1 MTESGHMD
9 ALTAL
14 LEERKQYET
23 WIAQLDARRGSAP
36 GHVLERVRGDY
47 VTRLGQVT
55 EQLVQRAPELRGS
68 AHELAVRLAGLER
81 DEGEKRDER
90 AEYELRAAVGEYAP
104 EVAQSS
110 FARIDETITRLA
122 GERNVV
128 ETELNRMRAL
138 LSAIDIA
145 AAAIGAPAAHPIAHA
160 VPSAPPAPPVHAEPA
175 RERPAVD
182 ELAFLKSVVPDSRL
196 TPALATPQVQPPSP
210 EIDEAAPNEV
220 EERPAPSFTSQRRA
234 AEPSRGSGH
243 IAAPAMT
250 PPSVPSILKDVPTE
264 QVKTL
269 RCQECGTMNYPTE
282 WYCERC
288 GGELA
293 AM

>member
-9 ALTAL
+9 ALNAL

-36 GHVLERVRGDY
+36 GHVLERVRNDY
-47 VTRLGQVT
+47 TARLGQVT
-55 EQLVQRAPELRGS
+55 EQLVTRAPELRSS
-68 AHELAVRLAGLER
+68 AHELAVRLSGLER

-90 AEYELRAAVGEYAP
+90 AEFELRAAVGEYAP

-110 FARIDETITRLA
+110 FARCDEAIARLA
-122 GERNVV
+122 SERHAI
-128 ETELNRMRAL
+128 EAELNRMRGV
-138 LSAIDIA
+138 LSAIDVA
-145 AAAIGAPAAHPIAHA
+145 AAALGAPA
-160 VPSAPPAPPVHAEPA
+160 PAPVPVPEPA
-175 RERPAVD
+175 RPRPALE
-182 ELAFLKSVVPDSRL
+182 ELAFLKSVVQDPRL
-196 TPALATPQVQPPSP
+196 TPALATQPPQSPPVHSPPPVQPPP
-210 EIDEAAPNEV
+210 VAEEAAPNEE
-220 EERPAPSFTSQRRA
+220 EERPAPSFVGTRRSTEHA
-234 AEPSRGSGH
+234 GSRSSV
-243 IAAPAMT
+243 AAPALT
-250 PPSVPSILKDVPTE
+250 PASVPSILKDMPTE

>member
-9 ALTAL
+9 ALNAL

-36 GHVLERVRGDY
+36 GHVLERVRNDY
-47 VTRLGQVT
+47 TARLGQVT
-55 EQLVQRAPELRGS
+55 EQLVTRAPELRSS

-90 AEYELRAAVGEYAP
+90 AEFELRAAVGEYAP

-110 FARIDETITRLA
+110 FARCDEAIARLA
-122 GERNVV
+122 SERHTI
-128 ETELNRMRAL
+128 EAELNRMRGV
-138 LSAIDIA
+138 LSAIDVA
-145 AAAIGAPAAHPIAHA
+145 AAALGAPA
-160 VPSAPPAPPVHAEPA
+160 PAPVPVPEPA
-175 RERPAVD
+175 RARPALE
-182 ELAFLKSVVPDSRL
+182 ELAFLKSVVQDPRL
-196 TPALATPQVQPPSP
+196 TPALTSTHVQPPP
-210 EIDEAAPNEV
+210 PALAPPPAPVAEEAAPNEE
-220 EERPAPSFTSQRRA
+220 EERPAPTFVGTRRSTEHA
-234 AEPSRGSGH
+234 GGRSSV
-243 IAAPAMT
+243 AAPALT
-250 PPSVPSILKDVPTE
+250 PASVPSILKDMPTE

>member
-47 VTRLGQVT
+47 ATRLGQVT
-55 EQLVQRAPELRGS
+55 EQLVQRAPELRSS
-68 AHELAVRLAGLER
+68 AHELAVRLADLER

-90 AEYELRAAVGEYAP
+90 AEFELRAAVGEFAA
-104 EVAQSS
+104 EVAQAS
-110 FARIDETITRLA
+110 FARCDEAISRLSS
-122 GERNVV
+122 ERHGI
-128 ETELNRMRAL
+128 ESELNRMRGV
-138 LSAIDIA
+138 LSAIDTA
-145 AAAIGAPAAHPIAHA
+145 AAAIAAPAAASPAA
-160 VPSAPPAPPVHAEPA
+160 PAPAVEPP
-175 RERPAVD
+175 RDRRPMD
-182 ELAFLKSVVPDSRL
+182 ELAFLKSVVPDPRL
-196 TPALATPQVQPPSP
+196 TPALSHQPVPPPQA
-210 EIDEAAPNEV
+210 EEAAPNED
-220 EERPAPSFTSQRRA
+220 EPADPPAPAFTGRRA
-234 AEPSRGSGH
+234 APAEQRGLSSVS
-243 IAAPAMT
+243 APTMT
-250 PPSVPSILKDVPTE
+250 PSTIPSILKDMPTE

>member
-47 VTRLGQVT
+47 AARLGQVT
-55 EQLVQRAPELRGS
+55 EQLVQRAPELRSS

-90 AEYELRAAVGEYAP
+90 AEYELRAGVGEYAP

-110 FARIDETITRLA
+110 FARCDEAIARLA
-122 GERNVV
+122 SERHAI
-128 ETELNRMRAL
+128 EAELNRMRGVLA
-138 LSAIDIA
+138 AIDVA
-145 AAAIGAPAAHPIAHA
+145 AAALGAAPA
-160 VPSAPPAPPVHAEPA
+160 PSAAPVAEPP
-175 RERPAVD
+175 RERPAMD
-182 ELAFLKSVVPDSRL
+182 ELAFLKSLGPDPRL
-196 TPALATPQVQPPSP
+196 TPALATPHIPAPAPAPAV
-210 EIDEAAPNEV
+210 DEAAPNEDLTQGV
-220 EERPAPSFTSQRRA
+220 SPAFGAARRPTMAEERRSAAGIATSTL
-234 AEPSRGSGH
+234 
-243 IAAPAMT
+243 T
-250 PPSVPSILKDVPTE
+250 PGAIPQILKDMPTE